1 MPRVDIDPI
10 LLEVLRN
17 RLDAIADEME
27 LTLLKSAASPIV
39 KEGLDASAALFNV
52 EGETIAQ
59 AAAIPIHLGAL
70 QFAARRLVRA
80 FPPEAM
86 REGDAFLLNDPYD
99 GGTHLPDITLAV
111 PIFMGGSGS
120 PPSPPGGALLRG
132 APRRSRGAPRQRAF
146 DTGRARRAAD
156 TGQGQRAFDTGRHAA
171 DTGAARGRV
180 VALACTM
187 CHHQDVGGRTPGS
200 VPTDAT
206 ELYQEGVI
214 IPPTQLFRAGV
225 LDENLLALLR
235 RNVRLPDVFT
245 GDLMAQVAAGRLGG
259 LRLREQFER
268 HGTDVVL
275 AYIEALLDR
284 AEALTRREIAAM
296 PDGTYE
302 FSDWLDNDGV
312 GTERVRIAV
321 AVTVRGSSMT
331 FDFTGTSPQVRGPFN
346 SVPASTMSAVYYAVR
361 AIADPAIPNNGGC
374 FRAVDAVLPE
384 GTLVNPRPP
393 APVSCRTATIKRIG
407 DTIMG
412 ALVKALPGRLPA
424 ANSGTLLVMALGGT
438 DPASGRP
445 FVASELAAGGMGAR
459 PGKDGIDAIETDV
472 SNCMNIPVESVE
484 MGFPLRIRQAG
495 LWPDS
500 GGPGQFRG
508 GLGLAKV
515 FEATET
521 DVVVS
526 HRGERFASSPW
537 GLHGGRPAPLAHAF
551 VVRQDGRREALPSKK
566 MLVLHPGDQLWEYI
580 AGGGGHGDP
589 LERDPELVLADVLDG
604 KVSAGAA
611 ADEYGVVLGP
621 DRAVDHDATKAC
633 REALRRA
640 RGPVDWVYD
649 RGGDGRE

>member
-1 MPRVDIDPI
+1 MPRVAIDPI

-52 EGETIAQ
+52 QGETIAQ

-70 QFAARRLVRA
+70 QFAAQRLVRA
-80 FPPEAM
+80 FPPAAM

-111 PIFMGGSGS
+111 PVLADMGGSG
-120 PPSPPGGALLRG
+120 R
-132 APRRSRGAPRQRAF
+132 
-146 DTGRARRAAD
+146 
-156 TGQGQRAFDTGRHAA
+156 
-171 DTGAARGRV
+171 RV

-225 LDENLLALLR
+225 LDENLLALIR

-245 GDLMAQVAAGRLGG
+245 GDLMAQVAAGRLGAV
-259 LRLREQFER
+259 RLREQFER
-268 HGTDVVL
+268 HGTEAVL
-275 AYIEALLDR
+275 AYVEALLDR
-284 AEALTRREIAAM
+284 AETLTRREIEAM
-296 PDGTYE
+296 PDGTYS
-302 FSDWLDNDGV
+302 FSDWLDNDGI

-321 AVTVRGSSMT
+321 AVAVRGSSMT
-331 FDFTGTSPQVRGPFN
+331 FDFTGTSSQVRGPFN

-361 AIADPAIPNNGGC
+361 AISDPAIPNNGGC

-393 APVSCRTATIKRIG
+393 APVSCRTATIKRIA

-484 MGFPLRIRQAG
+484 MGFPLTIRRTG

-537 GLHGGRPAPLAHAF
+537 GLHGGRPAPPACAF
-551 VVRQDGRREALPSKK
+551 VVRKDGRREDLPSKK

-604 KVSAGAA
+604 KVSARSA
-611 ADEYGVVLGP
+611 ADDYGVVLGQEG
-621 DRAVDHDATKAC
+621 RVVDHDATKTH
-633 REALRRA
+633 REALRCA
-640 RGPVDWVYD
+640 RGPVDWIYD
-649 RGGDGRE
+649 RAHDGRE